1 MSLSKSALKNAANDF
16 DGGHRYKRL
25 LSISASTVNERR
37 RIIQPIEDTYPHDV
51 EIGRDCNSISLEDDI
66 QGTLILFNIY
76 HYGNLI
82 SCIIICRSFIYYK
95 TVSAKLWKT

>member
-1 MSLSKSALKNAANDF
+1 MSVSKSALKKAANDF

-37 RIIQPIEDTYPHDV
+37 RIIQPIEDV

-66 QGTLILFNIY
+66 QGTLMHIN
-76 HYGNLI
+76 N
-82 SCIIICRSFIYYK
+82 
-95 TVSAKLWKT
+95 